1 MKALFFVVGVLLFA
15 HTISLHAQEQRKKVG
30 VVLSGGGAKGMA
42 HIGALKVI
50 EEAGIPIDYIVGT
63 SMGSIVGGLYSIGY
77 STDQLD
83 KMVRE
88 QDWISLLSDKA
99 DHKNLSMID
108 RESTQKYLLSAPFS
122 LKGKLDSGGGII
134 RGANLAKLF
143 NELTVGY
150 HDSLDFNKF
159 PIPFACVAYNLVD
172 GTEVDF
178 HSGVLATAMRAS
190 MAIPA
195 AFTPVRLNNMVLV
208 DGGVVN
214 NYPVNIARSM
224 GADYIIGVDVRS
236 ELKQSDELIKTPD
249 LLGQLI
255 DLMGLELYQKNVDDT
270 HTYIQV
276 NVDGYGAAS
285 FTHTAIDSLIS
296 RGNLAAKQKIE
307 SLFELKELLGLSTD
321 YRPVER
327 EVYSIAAGKKVYV
340 NQISFDGVSAKDKV
354 RLLKRC
360 KINENSE
367 LTIGEIEETI
377 NILTSFLGYSGVH
390 YKLINNEEGGYDLN
404 YTTERKYQSRINLG
418 VRFDTEETA
427 SVEVNATT
435 YFDTRVP
442 TNLTFT
448 GRFGKRYK
456 ASLSYS
462 FEPSPLQR
470 FSLSYMFRYDDV
482 DFSQDG
488 EKMQN
493 SVFRHHALGFAY
505 TNTWSRN
512 LRFDLGARFESYD
525 YNKFLYIDEDDKR
538 YDIDNE
544 YFINYYAKLHYST
557 LDQAYF
563 SNRGISAK
571 LSYDAYTD
579 NLIQYKDKALISTI
593 QASFETV
600 VPVTNR
606 FSILPA
612 VYGRFLFYDGDT
624 PYSKYNTLGGDVT
637 DRFLLD
643 QIPFYGINGCQIM
656 DDFLVVGALKLRQRM
671 GGVHYL
677 HFTTNYALSSER
689 LVDLF
694 AERSIMG
701 FGLGYGMNSMFGPLE
716 ATFNYTNRSK
726 KVGFYINLGY
736 KF

>member
-1 MKALFFVVGVLLFA
+1 MKALFLIVGILFFMGSV
-15 HTISLHAQEQRKKVG
+15 SLNAQEQRKKVA

-63 SMGSIVGGLYSIGY
+63 SMGSIIGGLYSIGY
-77 STDQLD
+77 STAQLD
-83 KMVRE
+83 SMVKQ
-88 QDWISLLSDKA
+88 QDWINLLSDKI
-99 DHKNLSMID
+99 DHRNLSMID
-108 RESTQKYLLSAPFS
+108 RESTQKYLLSVPFS
-122 LKGKLDSGGGII
+122 LTGKLDSGGGII
-134 RGANLAKLF
+134 RGSNLAKLF

-150 HDSLDFNKF
+150 HDSLDFKKF

-178 HSGVLATAMRAS
+178 YDGVLATAMRAS

-208 DGGVVN
+208 DGGVIN
-214 NYPVNIARSM
+214 NYPVNIARNM
-224 GADYIIGVDVRS
+224 GADYVIGVDVRS
-236 ELKQSDELIKTPD
+236 DLKQADELTKTPD

-270 HTYIQV
+270 HTYIK
-276 NVDGYGAAS
+276 VDVTGYGAAS
-285 FTHTAIDSLIS
+285 FSHTAIDSLIT
-296 RGNLAAKQKIE
+296 RGNVAAKKKLESLAQLKEELGLAADFRPAPREEYSLASSKKI
-307 SLFELKELLGLSTD
+307 
-321 YRPVER
+321 
-327 EVYSIAAGKKVYV
+327 YV
-340 NQISFDGVSAKDKV
+340 NEIIFDGVSPKDKI

-360 KINENSE
+360 KINEESE
-367 LTIGEIEETI
+367 LTIGQIEETI
-377 NILTSFLGYSGVH
+377 TTLTSFLGYTGVH
-390 YKLINNEEGGYDLN
+390 YKLINNESGGYNLN
-404 YTTERKYQSRINLG
+404 YSTERKHQNIISLG

-435 YFDTRVP
+435 YFDTHIP

-456 ASLSYS
+456 ALLSYS
-462 FEPSPLQR
+462 IEPSPLQR
-470 FSLSYMFRYDDV
+470 FSLSYMFRYNDV
-482 DFSQDG
+482 DFSQNGD
-488 EKMQN
+488 KMQN
-493 SVFRHHALGFAY
+493 SVFRFHMASFSY

-512 LRFDLGARFESYD
+512 LRFDVGLRYESYD
-525 YNKFLYIDEDDKR
+525 YNKFLFINEDDKR
-538 YDIDNE
+538 YDVDNE
-544 YFINYYAKLHYST
+544 RFINYFAKFHYST

-563 SNRGISAK
+563 SNRGVSAK
-571 LSYDAYTD
+571 VSYDAYTD
-579 NLIQYKDKALISTI
+579 NLIQYKDKTPISTI

-600 VPVTNR
+600 MPITNR

-624 PYSKYNTLGGDVT
+624 PYSKFNTLGGDVT
-637 DRFLLD
+637 DRFVMD

-656 DDFLVVGALKLRQRM
+656 DDFLLVGAVKFRQRM
-671 GGVHYL
+671 GGVHYV
-677 HFTTNYALSSER
+677 HFTTNYALSSDR

-694 AERSIMG
+694 SDRSIMG